1 MAGDRRYRED
11 EVRAIIDRALQAQ
24 DEAGLSHEDLEAIG
38 AAVGLSPEAIGSAA
52 RDIDQVRLDEVV
64 RQRVTR
70 VRRRGVL
77 AHAFT
82 FLAVNACLFLVNY
95 LTTPGQW
102 WVLFPIFV
110 WGLALLLHAGFGL
123 GAAVS
128 AKRLSRE
135 RGRLQK
141 ERARISTAAALP
153 ERSAGVR
160 IAEPPDSTSALTTET
175 EPGVANPERLKST
188 S

>member
-11 EVRAIIDRALQAQ
+11 EVRAIIDRALEAQ
-24 DEAGLSHEDLEAIG
+24 TEAGLSREDLEAIG
-38 AAVGLSPEAIGSAA
+38 AGVGLSPEAIANAA
-52 RDIDQVRLDEVV
+52 RDIDQARLDQVV
-64 RQRVTR
+64 RQRVTGA
-70 VRRRGVL
+70 RRRGVL
-77 AHAFT
+77 AHAFI
-82 FLAVNACLFLVNY
+82 FLALNACLFLVNY

-123 GAAVS
+123 GATVS

-135 RGRLQK
+135 RSRLQR
-141 ERARISTAAALP
+141 ERARSSTPAALP
-153 ERSAGVR
+153 EQSVGVR
-160 IAEPPDSTSALTTET
+160 IAEPPASRPALTAAT